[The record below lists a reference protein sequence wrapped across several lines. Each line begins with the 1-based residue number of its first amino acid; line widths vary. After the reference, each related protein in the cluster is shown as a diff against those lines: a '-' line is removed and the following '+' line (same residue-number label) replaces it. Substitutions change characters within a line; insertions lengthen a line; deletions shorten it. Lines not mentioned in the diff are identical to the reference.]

1 MKRIIVLSMLASA
14 AFAYVPRDA
23 TGGNLHR
30 IDFASVQFLVNQN
43 IAPGLNNADGT
54 VWITADSD
62 PLKAIAAALGTW
74 NGVATSAARFAAFGT
89 TTALNANDG
98 QNVIVFSDTPAVRSL
113 VGGALAVTA
122 IYSTGAD
129 ETITDT
135 DILFS
140 PTQVFSTSF
149 ADNTADIQSV
159 VTHELG
165 HSLGANHTNVIGATM
180 FQATLEDD
188 NHWASLS
195 SDDIA
200 FVSALYPA
208 AGGNGNATVSGTATQ
223 SGGSPVH
230 GGLVTLVD
238 PAGATVSGFTSVN
251 DGTFKFQAPPGNYFV
266 YVEPLGGYVQPQN
279 LYLDTSIFSYVD
291 VDTNFES
298 TFLGGNGNPSVLTLK
313 AGDNV
318 SLTLQVSPGTAP
330 FQSPYLGLA
339 TQGSLYQGPVSIS
352 SGQTLDLQ
360 FAGPGIDPLTEQNFQ
375 IWGGGITI
383 RPGTLIKD
391 AFTANG
397 YQVYRVTLDVAAAS
411 GKTLGTIVISKG
423 TDIATLTGVIAVGPP
438 QVVNVGSYLG
448 GAVSPGEVVS
458 FFGGRVGPSPP
469 VFGAFDATG
478 TLSSSLGGVS
488 VTFDGTPAPL
498 FYADPNQ
505 VNIQVPYEV
514 AGKQSTTMIA
524 NYGGEVR
531 GQFSIPVRSS
541 HPGIVVV
548 TNGDGSLNS
557 PQSPAPVGGIVV
569 IWATGAGVTSIPAKT
584 GKPSPANSTV
594 QTTVNIGGIS
604 ATPLYAGLTAGGIGL
619 MQVNAVIPSGVAP
632 GNSVPLNFS
641 IGGNTTQTVNISVR

>member
-1 MKRIIVLSMLASA
+1 MRRLIAVWMLAPV
-14 AFAYVPRDA
+14 AFGYVPRDA

-30 IDFASVQFLVNQN
+30 SDFASIHFLANQN
-43 IAPGLNNADGT
+43 IAPGLKNADGN

-62 PLKAIAAALGTW
+62 PISAIGAALATW
-74 NGVATSAARFAAFGT
+74 NRVSTSAARFAPLGAT
-89 TTALNANDG
+89 AALNANDG
-98 QNVIVFSDTPAVRSL
+98 QHVIVFSDTPAIRSL
-113 VGGALAVTA
+113 VGSALAITVINSTA
-122 IYSTGAD
+122 APD
-129 ETITDT
+129 ESITDT

-149 ADNTADIQSV
+149 TNNTADLQSV

-165 HSLGANHTNVIGATM
+165 HALGANHTNVIGATM
-180 FQATLEDD
+180 FQATLDDD

-200 FVSALYPA
+200 FVSSLYPA
-208 AGGNGNATVSGTATQ
+208 AGGNGNATVSGKATQ
-223 SGGSPVH
+223 TGGSPVH

-238 PAGATVSGFTSVN
+238 PLGATVSGFTSLA

-266 YVEPLGGYVQPQN
+266 YVEPLGGYVQPGN
-279 LYLDTSIFSYVD
+279 LYLSFFTSFE

-298 TFLGGNGNPSVLTLK
+298 SFLGSSSSPTVLKLN

-318 SLTLQVSPGTAP
+318 NVNLQASPGTAP

-339 TQGSLYQGPVSIS
+339 AQGSLYQGPVSIP
-352 SGQTLDLQ
+352 SGQSLDLIM
-360 FAGPGIDPLTEQNFQ
+360 AGPGIDPLTEQNLR

-383 RPGTLIKD
+383 RSGTLRKD
-391 AFTANG
+391 TSTANG
-397 YQVYRVTLDVAAAS
+397 FPVYRVTLDIAAAS
-411 GKTLGTIVISKG
+411 GKTLGTIVLSKG
-423 TDIATLTGVIAVGPP
+423 TDIATLTGVLAVSALP
-438 QVVNVGSYLG
+438 VVNAGSYLG

-458 FFGGRVGPSPP
+458 FFGSQVGPTPA
-469 VFGAFDATG
+469 VFGTFDATG

-505 VNIQVPYEV
+505 VNFQVPYEV
-514 AGKQSTTMIA
+514 AGKPSTTMIA
-524 NYGGEVR
+524 TYAGKVR
-531 GQFSIPVRSS
+531 GQFLIPVQAS

-557 PQSPAPVGGIVV
+557 PQSPAPVGGTLV

-594 QTTVNIGGIS
+594 QATVTIGGIPT
-604 ATPLYAGLTAGGIGL
+604 APLYAGLTAGGVGL
-619 MQVNAVIPSGVAP
+619 MQVNVVIPAGVAP
-632 GNSVPLNFS
+632 GNSVPLKFS
-641 IGGNTTQTVNISVR
+641 IGGNESQTVNISVR